1 MKPTISWILVADA
14 GKARIFANLGVGK
27 GIIEVTEGEVTNPLP
42 KTREIGSDK
51 PGRAF
56 ESANS
61 ARHAMAPR
69 ADWHEQAKEAFAKEL
84 AEWLRAALQAKSY
97 DQLVIAAPP
106 KMLGSLRRHLDP
118 KVAKALAGEI
128 DKDLTNSTPA
138 ELEEQLGQLLPL

>member
-1 MKPTISWILVADA
+1 MKPTKSWILVADA

-27 GIIEVTEGEVTNPLP
+27 GLVEVTEGAVTNPLP

-69 ADWHEQAKEAFAKEL
+69 ADWHEQAKEEFAKEL
-84 AEWLRAALQAKSY
+84 ADWLRAAHQAKSF

-106 KMLGSLRRHLDP
+106 KMLGSLRQHLDP
-118 KVAKALAGEI
+118 KVAQTVAGEI
-128 DKDLTNSTPA
+128 DKDLTKSTLA
-138 ELEEQLGQLLPL
+138 DLEAHLGKLLPV